1 MKSEIFTSFIYVKE
15 PEIYLTEWIP
25 FGKNYLTEFIE
36 RIMLKKYNNVKY
48 FSEAIDDFKY
58 TKNSVFKTPLR
69 YTKIR
74 TLDFDTEKRIKF
86 IAETYH
92 GNMVVNVNYIGLI
105 KYSFKILDSENKKD
119 DKISFDDLSF
129 IIPKMVINT
138 SKIIKPLLSSSQ
150 RYLLETIYREYRI
163 YKDILIFVKEDIE
176 LDKYRK
182 SEVKQLVGNIKRIKE
197 FNGSKI
203 IFGEYGILVTNFK
216 EKELKKVL
224 IFYSYVRSLTR
235 TTSDI
240 FLKLNKISNELE
252 VLSDELKN
260 NMDENK
266 IREFRIKMSGI
277 DKILSTIEI
286 MLGFLK
292 EALTDL
298 NREYLE
304 QAFDFDFGI
313 SYRLKKLEDKLIE
326 IENTLKSNLE
336 FSTSLT
342 RLLTTLS
349 EDYQFEISKQL
360 SKSVKHQVA
369 LGEAMELLE
378 AGIFGVYFLEAVHL
392 LLLTSNLEKELEH
405 IILFGFPLAF
415 WIMLLVAISG
425 IFIGKL
431 ILEYRKKKILSE

>member
-1 MKSEIFTSFIYVKE
+1 MKSETFTSFIHAEK

-36 RIMLKKYNNVKY
+36 RIMLKKYKNVKY
-48 FSEAIDDFKY
+48 FSEAMEDFKY
-58 TKNSVFKTPLR
+58 TKNSIFKTPLK

-74 TLDFDTEKRIKF
+74 TLEFDPEKRIKF
-86 IAETYH
+86 IAETDY

-119 DKISFDDLSF
+119 DKISFDDMSF
-129 IIPKMVINT
+129 IIPKIVINT

-150 RYLLETIYREYRI
+150 RYLLETIYKDYRI
-163 YKDILIFVKEDIE
+163 YKDILIFVKEDIN

-182 SEVKQLVGNIKRIKE
+182 SEIKQLVGNIKRIEE
-197 FNGSKI
+197 FNRSKI
-203 IFGEYGILVTNFK
+203 IFGEYGILVTNFR
-216 EKELKKVL
+216 ELELKKVL

-266 IREFRIKMSGI
+266 IREFRIKMSEI

-292 EALTDL
+292 EALVDL

-304 QAFDFDFGI
+304 QSFDFDFGI
-313 SYRLKKLEDKLIE
+313 SYRLKKLEDKLTE
-326 IENTLKSNLE
+326 IKNTLKSNLE
-336 FSTSLT
+336 FSTS
-342 RLLTTLS
+342 
-349 EDYQFEISKQL
+349 
-360 SKSVKHQVA
+360 
-369 LGEAMELLE
+369 
-378 AGIFGVYFLEAVHL
+378 
-392 LLLTSNLEKELEH
+392 
-405 IILFGFPLAF
+405 
-415 WIMLLVAISG
+415 
-425 IFIGKL
+425 
-431 ILEYRKKKILSE
+431 